1 MIKGDDKMKIYISG
15 AITGVKEYEF
25 NFLRAHNDLKLQGM
39 NNKQIKNPCIFTN
52 HLPQNSTWE
61 QYMRVCVKE
70 LADCDKIYM
79 LKGWENSR
87 GATEEHR
94 IAKMLGMEVIYE

>member
-1 MIKGDDKMKIYISG
+1 MKVYISG
-15 AITGVKEYEF
+15 AITGVKDYKKDFERGVYYWF
-25 NFLRAHNDLKLQGM
+25 DKYVNYQN
-39 NNKQIKNPCIFTN
+39 IKNPVWFCR

-94 IAKMLGMEVIYE
+94 IAKMLGLEVIYE